1 MQTMTRMNF
10 LHPPFDNPKI
20 RQAVMTAMSQEDYMR
35 AIVGDDDSLFD
46 RGLDSFGSV
55 QLMLALEERFGI
67 EFPDE
72 FLTRKSFASIAAIRE
87 TVATVLH
94 PQAT

>member
-1 MQTMTRMNF
+1 MVTAQ
-10 LHPPFDNPKI
+10 DI
-20 RQAVMTAMSQEDYMR
+20 REILASNEAL
-35 AIVGDDDSLFD
+35 APIVEQLSDDESLFD

-72 FLTRKSFASIAAIRE
+72 ALTRRSFAAIRAIRE
-87 TVATVLH
+87 TVAAIVR
-94 PQAT
+94 PEAA